1 MDEEFDAFFEE
12 AKSLVKSTMDR
23 MEALRVTFLDYDPE
37 TMSREE
43 IRQAFHKVHT
53 FVIGYSRETANLLE
67 AVIEEHSFLKRKLD
81 EGRKFAGQ
89 PGDGDGL
96 TVSVRS

>member
-12 AKSLVKSTMDR
+12 AKSVVQMTIDR
-23 MEALRVTFLDYDPE
+23 MEALRGNFLDYDPE

-43 IRQAFHKVHT
+43 IRQAFHKVHAY
-53 FVIGYSRETANLLE
+53 ILGYSRETTKLIETL
-67 AVIEEHSFLKRKLD
+67 IEEHSFLKRKLD
-81 EGRKFAGQ
+81 EARKGSVH

-96 TVSVRS
+96 TVSA